1 MKKLYL
7 NTGGFET
14 IFNNLKE
21 SFDGTLEVNNNEY
34 TLSVK
39 SKWAK
44 GTISGVRLEKEMSYL
59 DFNLVFNHDV
69 TLSIESFKMA
79 PVFFIYN
86 DKGTITHSFGANGE
100 RKNIKEKQ
108 NGILH
113 NTAAIN
119 SVLYFESHKQIQFS
133 MIAVPVMAAAEDEN
147 FELISQLKKKF
158 TKDSGNYL
166 YVGAENERITE
177 KLVEFK
183 KIPQKGIVKSLLQ
196 KSIVNS
202 IVEIEV
208 AQHSYNYI
216 KTFDPII
223 NLAAI
228 PINGIKRLSN
238 INIAEVM
245 NAAGLASRNYLP
257 RIFKE
262 KYQLSYKP
270 YNQKLAS

>member
-44 GTISGVRLEKEMSYL
+44 GTISGVRLEKDMSYL

-108 NGILH
+108 NGI
-113 NTAAIN
+113 
-119 SVLYFESHKQIQFS
+119 
-133 MIAVPVMAAAEDEN
+133 
-147 FELISQLKKKF
+147 
-158 TKDSGNYL
+158 
-166 YVGAENERITE
+166 
-177 KLVEFK
+177 
-183 KIPQKGIVKSLLQ
+183 
-196 KSIVNS
+196 
-202 IVEIEV
+202 
-208 AQHSYNYI
+208 
-216 KTFDPII
+216 
-223 NLAAI
+223 
-228 PINGIKRLSN
+228 
-238 INIAEVM
+238 
-245 NAAGLASRNYLP
+245 
-257 RIFKE
+257 
-262 KYQLSYKP
+262 
-270 YNQKLAS
+270 